1 MTGRRADA
9 HGDHGDGDADVGT
22 RSREDR
28 RTLLYVLLLNVLL
41 SVALAVTGL
50 SADSSGLLANALDNA
65 SDSVVYAISF
75 FAVGRPARWKRTA
88 AAISGVMLL
97 VLAVS
102 VLGDAAR
109 RFVAGSEPIGPTMIA
124 MSVVAA
130 AVNAWCLRL
139 LRRLRGRDVN
149 LRAAVVFSAND
160 FVSNVGLL
168 LAGVLVAW
176 TGRFWPD
183 LAVGAAIAAVA
194 AKGGVEILR
203 DVRAGDAAARGGAR

>member
-1 MTGRRADA
+1 MTRRHEGPAGGHSDRGA
-9 HGDHGDGDADVGT
+9 ARGAP
-22 RSREDR
+22 SREDR
-28 RTLLYVLLLNVLL
+28 RILLYVLALNVLL
-41 SVALAVTGL
+41 SAALAVTGL

-75 FAVGRPARWKRTA
+75 FAVGRSERWKRTA
-88 AAISGVMLL
+88 AAVSGVMLL

-102 VLGDAAR
+102 VLGDAVR
-109 RFVAGSEPIGPTMIA
+109 RYVGGSEPIGPTMIT

-139 LRRLRGRDVN
+139 LRHLRGRDVN
-149 LRAAVVFSAND
+149 LRAAEVFSVND

-168 LAGVLVAW
+168 VAGVLVAW

-183 LAVGAAIAAVA
+183 LVVGAAIAAVA

-203 DVRAGDAAARGGAR
+203 DVRAGDVAAREGAR